1 MCEPMRRAGRK
12 HRGRG
17 FTLLE
22 LVLVLLILCIAAAAS
37 APSLVGWGR
46 ASVVRDAGD
55 QFLAVARWARTQAL
69 ADSTVY
75 RLNVDSKNGTYWVTV
90 QDGMNYVSPGNE
102 YGRIYSVPE
111 GFSIAMTTIGQD
123 QQQQLTAVDFLP
135 TGRTQPARVRIGRS
149 DTDAVNI
156 ECPTPAEGFRLVDAG
171 GSQ

>member
-1 MCEPMRRAGRK
+1 MRRCGRTS
-12 HRGRG
+12 RG

-22 LVLVLLILCIAAAAS
+22 LVLVLLILCIAAAAA

-46 ASVVRDAGD
+46 ASTVRDAGD
-55 QFLAVARWARTQAL
+55 QFLAVARWARAQAL

-75 RLNVDSKNGTYWVTV
+75 RLNVDSRAGTYWVTM
-90 QDGMNYVSPGNE
+90 QDGMNYVAPGNE
-102 YGRIYSVPE
+102 FGRVFSVPD
-111 GFSIAMTTIGQD
+111 GFSIAMTTLGQD

-149 DTDAVNI
+149 DSDAVNI
-156 ECPTPAEGFRLVDAG
+156 ECPTPAEGFHIADTAG

>member
-1 MCEPMRRAGRK
+1 MRSQGRQHRNAGT
-12 HRGRG
+12 RG

-46 ASVVRDAGD
+46 ASAVRDAGD

-75 RLNVDSKNGTYWVTV
+75 RLNVDSKNGTYWVSV
-90 QDGMNYVSPGNE
+90 QDGMNYVAPGNE
-102 YGRIYSVPE
+102 FGRIYSVPE

-135 TGRTQPARVRIGRS
+135 TGRSQPARVRIGRS
-149 DTDAVNI
+149 DQDCVNI
-156 ECPTPAEGFRLVDAG
+156 ECPTPAEGFRVADTG
-171 GSQ
+171 GTQ